1 MKLFFTSN
9 NPPFAF
15 LECNQ
20 IFSLKEV
27 VLHEMHFFSGVTQFS
42 FPVYVSL
49 NKIPFLDQLQ

>member
-27 VLHEMHFFSGVTQFS
+27 VLHEMHFFFRSHTIF
-42 FPVYVSL
+42 FPRLRVV
-49 NKIPFLDQLQ
+49 K